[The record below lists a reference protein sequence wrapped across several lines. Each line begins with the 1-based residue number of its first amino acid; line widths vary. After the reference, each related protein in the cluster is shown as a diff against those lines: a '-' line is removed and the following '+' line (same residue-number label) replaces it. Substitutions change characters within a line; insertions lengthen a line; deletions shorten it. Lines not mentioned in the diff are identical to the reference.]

1 MSFKRPYVPSWGR
14 QRTQEE
20 IDLDRRLEAAE
31 ARLAV
36 KIPKIEWVKSQYRA
50 ASRRGLTKEDIRSRY
65 AGEDLAVMDEHV
77 NQMFWQ
83 MVRHEVRT
91 NKTFVTNLQFIEEHE
106 GTPQHEVLQRIMQ
119 RFWAKMQQWDDD
131 KKHSGLIMEV
141 FRAAQAARGRAYE
154 RDPSRLYWY
163 QIRPG
168 QAPQPQNPV
177 APPRRQRSL
186 WAANL
191 RGRRQRPN
199 AVGYPLWHALDEQK
213 QEAEESAIVPE
224 MWEALDDEADHERQ
238 QKEWL
243 DGVSAWY
250 RRHD

>member
-83 MVRHEVRT
+83 MVRPLLE
-91 NKTFVTNLQFIEEHE
+91 L
-106 GTPQHEVLQRIMQ
+106 MQ
-119 RFWAKMQQWDDD
+119 R
-131 KKHSGLIMEV
+131 H
-141 FRAAQAARGRAYE
+141 AQDE
-154 RDPSRLYWY
+154 R
-163 QIRPG
+163 
-168 QAPQPQNPV
+168 
-177 APPRRQRSL
+177 
-186 WAANL
+186 
-191 RGRRQRPN
+191 
-199 AVGYPLWHALDEQK
+199 E
-213 QEAEESAIVPE
+213 EAEAYLRMEEEEQAD
-224 MWEALDDEADHERQ
+224 MMRWFDE
-238 QKEWL
+238 
-243 DGVSAWY
+243 
-250 RRHD
+250 